1 MRSLGSV
8 AVACNHSSN
17 PDVDEQEG
25 QRAAGLQAR
34 RRLPPPTCRLVALAL
49 AASLAIALLAALLL
63 GTELDGWRQ
72 QREANRHPAMAAPPP
87 ISAAGGD
94 QPGGA
99 AEQAASV
106 EPDRPESKKAAAEAE
121 AQRLVQQ
128 MQQHVAQHGPAGY
141 FWPAGCRWREQ
152 SQLAPRTGGC
162 DPATVPQLG
171 KAFGGFEAVWR
182 CHGYEWW
189 HEAQQAWTPEQPA
202 ACRLQSVGAAEWAAA
217 MAQLRNGN
225 ASELV
230 GGHRISTWA
239 LQDARLQDENATT
252 TAVMPIGSSGRPD
265 ENTTTTVAMPTGTS
279 SQPASVAQP
288 ALLGADFGTQVRC
301 AQAYCVFKNLF
312 YRGGRFYFLQHPGSP
327 TKLAFPWQLGRS
339 RQGATLS
346 VADAAEFAATVRARV
361 VPGETVL
368 LDWVFF
374 MHPTALGHWLET
386 LMPLFRRVWVL
397 HGQGCGVRVGHI
409 GMRHIANS
417 SQLPPTLPH
426 SSRSYL
432 RHEPLVRR
440 TPDRLL
446 MLFQQRAN
454 INDWVSR
461 GAGRQMHVAV
471 LAVRSIPTT
480 SD

>member
-8 AVACNHSSN
+8 AVALNHRVD

-25 QRAAGLQAR
+25 IGAAGLQAR

-49 AASLAIALLAALLL
+49 AASLVIALLAALLL
-63 GTELDGWRQ
+63 GSELDGWRQ
-72 QREANRHPAMAAPPP
+72 QREANRHPAAAATAP

-99 AEQAASV
+99 AEQAAPV
-106 EPDRPESKKAAAEAE
+106 YPDSPQSKHEAAEAE
-121 AQRLVQQ
+121 ALRLVQQ
-128 MQQHVAQHGPAGY
+128 MQQHVAQHGPAGS

-152 SQLAPRTGGC
+152 SKLAPRTGGC

-189 HEAQQAWTPEQPA
+189 DEAQQAWTPEQPA
-202 ACRLQSVGAAEWAAA
+202 ACRLQAVGADEWSAAT
-217 MAQLRNGN
+217 AQLRNGN

-239 LQDARLQDENATT
+239 LQDARQQDENATT
-252 TAVMPIGSSGRPD
+252 TI
-265 ENTTTTVAMPTGTS
+265 AMPTGTS
-279 SQPASVAQP
+279 SPPARVSQP

-312 YRGGRFYFLQHPGSP
+312 YRGGRFYFLQNPGSP

-368 LDWVFF
+368 LEWVFF

-386 LMPLFRRVWVL
+386 LMPLFR
-397 HGQGCGVRVGHI
+397 
-409 GMRHIANS
+409 
-417 SQLPPTLPH
+417 
-426 SSRSYL
+426 
-432 RHEPLVRR
+432 
-440 TPDRLL
+440 
-446 MLFQQRAN
+446 
-454 INDWVSR
+454 
-461 GAGRQMHVAV
+461 
-471 LAVRSIPTT
+471 
-480 SD
+480 